1 MTLDPERVHIC
12 HSETLALETF
22 LVHFH
27 PKNEMKILVKMIW
40 LEGIDMIEADSQVV
54 WENFTSKPLSPEDLI
69 GDVILMYAIIY
80 LTP

>member
-27 PKNEMKILVKMIW
+27 PKDEMKILVKMI
-40 LEGIDMIEADSQVV
+40 
-54 WENFTSKPLSPEDLI
+54 
-69 GDVILMYAIIY
+69 
-80 LTP
+80 